1 MSLTDGNAMPFTM
14 NVAPASAPYYGGGNG
29 GFGGFG
35 GDWGWIILL
44 LLCAGGNGF
53 GFGGFGGGYGGM
65 YEFPW
70 LLTGQQNINNNT
82 NDGFRDSMLNT
93 SVTSVRDGIS
103 SLATQICG
111 GVGDIQNSLCNGFAG
126 VNATV
131 SNGFAQAEIAENAR
145 QMANMQQLFNLSTQ
159 FANCCCEN
167 RLGIANLGA
176 DIARENC
183 ADRQAVSDGVR
194 DIIANQTQGIQAIL
208 TQMCNDKIDAKND
221 EIAQLRQEVL
231 FARGQA
237 SQVAQNATII
247 DGIYNRLDSC
257 PVGTTPVYG
266 RTPIFTCNQNNGC
279 GCGCIG

>member
-1 MSLTDGNAMPFTM
+1 MSP
-14 NVAPASAPYYGGGNG
+14 V
-29 GFGGFG
+29 
-35 GDWGWIILL
+35 
-44 LLCAGGNGF
+44 
-53 GFGGFGGGYGGM
+53 
-65 YEFPW
+65 
-70 LLTGQQNINNNT
+70 
-82 NDGFRDSMLNT
+82 
-93 SVTSVRDGIS
+93 IS
-103 SLATQICG
+103 
-111 GVGDIQNSLCNGFAG
+111 
-126 VNATV
+126 
-131 SNGFAQAEIAENAR
+131 E
-145 QMANMQQLFNLSTQ
+145 Q

-279 GCGCIG
+279 GCGCAVG